1 MTLLSIGYPQTLP
14 TGGAGAPEVFALPA
28 RRCFLFCS
36 TAGATLSQSSDDAF
50 TLSVALTLP
59 DGMEDVSGGFIR
71 NDGVADVEV
80 VLMPM
85 VQ

>member
-1 MTLLSIGYPQTLP
+1 MQLLSIGYPQTL
-14 TGGAGAPEVFALPA
+14 TGGGAGVGPTYALPA

-36 TAGATLSQSSDDAF
+36 TAGATLEQSSDDAF

-71 NDGVADVEV
+71 NAGAADVEV